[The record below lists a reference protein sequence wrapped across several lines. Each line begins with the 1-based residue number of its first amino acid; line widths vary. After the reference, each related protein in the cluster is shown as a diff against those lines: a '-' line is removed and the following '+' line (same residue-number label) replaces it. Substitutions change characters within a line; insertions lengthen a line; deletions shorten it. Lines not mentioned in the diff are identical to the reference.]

1 MSSVGPSPRRSSIQ
15 RRTLFAVIAGIAFLI
30 IGLAIYASTAGDGR
44 NGRALRPPLDVGSAG
59 GTPSLP
65 AALADGYLVSA
76 DELRERAAL
85 ARDGIEPYRGAVD
98 DLLAEAANALTR
110 VPQPVNPLSPRKD
123 RFLDDTRDAYT
134 LALAWVVTGDDRYA
148 RQSADFITAWVD
160 GVHETRDTCPDTGGS
175 DCATSLLVSRCAP
188 AFVFA
193 ATLLEGSDALTVG
206 DDERLRAWLSDLIL
220 PAASKRTNNWGDAGT
235 FMRLA
240 VADYVRD
247 GAEFA
252 AAIDDWRA
260 SMDLVT
266 ADGQIPE
273 ETRRGSLGLL
283 YTQGAISYKVGAAVI
298 AERRGVDLWNYEGS
312 AGGTLRAAIDTLAT
326 YWLDPTA
333 WPWHDGR
340 LSIPN
345 VDPAWEFIYQRWPE
359 PAYARI
365 FAPARPLGAT
375 NPSAIVWTTLTD
387 GEPIDDG
394 SASVPA
400 GFP

>member
-1 MSSVGPSPRRSSIQ
+1 MSSVGPSPRRSSIH
-15 RRTLFAVIAGIAFLI
+15 RRLLLAAGAGIAFLVL
-30 IGLAIYASTAGDGR
+30 GLAVYAWTAGDGP
-44 NGRALRPPLDVGSAG
+44 NGPVIPPLPSGASSG
-59 GTPSLP
+59 GAQSLP
-65 AALADGYLVSA
+65 PAVGDGYLVSA
-76 DELRERAAL
+76 DQLREHAAL
-85 ARDGIEPYRGAVD
+85 ARDGIEPYRAAVD
-98 DLLAEAANALTR
+98 DLLAEAEKALTR
-110 VPQPVNPLSPRKD
+110 EPQPVDPLSPRKG

-148 RQSADFITAWVD
+148 QRSAEFIMAWVD
-160 GVHETRDTCPDTGGS
+160 GVHATRDTCPDTGGS

-193 ATLLEGSDALTVG
+193 ATLLDGSGALAVA
-206 DDERLRAWLSDLIL
+206 DEERLRGWLAELIL

-240 VADYVRD
+240 VADYVGD

-252 AAIDDWRA
+252 AALDDWRA

-298 AERRGVDLWNYEGS
+298 AERRGVDLWSYEGS

-326 YWLDPTA
+326 YWLDPGA

-345 VDPAWEFIYQRWPE
+345 VDPAWEIIYQRWPM

-365 FAPARPLGAT
+365 FVPARPLGAT
-375 NPSAIVWTTLTD
+375 NPSAIVWTTLSH
-387 GEPIDDG
+387 GEPIDG
-394 SASVPA
+394 TASRQPA
-400 GFP
+400 FP